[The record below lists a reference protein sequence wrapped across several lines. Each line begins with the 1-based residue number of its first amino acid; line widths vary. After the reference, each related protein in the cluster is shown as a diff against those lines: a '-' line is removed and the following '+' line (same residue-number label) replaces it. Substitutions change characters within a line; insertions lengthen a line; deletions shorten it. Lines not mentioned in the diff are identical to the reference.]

1 VAVGDFNGHLR
12 GGAPRHAGGVAVCRA
27 SPSEPTQLGRA
38 LAVDGALAFV
48 AAHGASAALRV
59 ACTALGQGGEVEAGV
74 GHREADERLP
84 LQVPQAAARAAP
96 AVTMAFDTCSLEEF
110 PALG

>member
-1 VAVGDFNGHLR
+1 MAVGDFNGHLR

-48 AAHGASAALRV
+48 AAHGAGTALGV
-59 ACTALGQGGEVEAGV
+59 ACTALEQGGE
-74 GHREADERLP
+74 ADEAPP
-84 LQVPQAAARAAP
+84 LLAPQTAARAAP
-96 AVTMAFDTCSLEEF
+96 AVAMAFDTCSLEEF